1 MLMLR
6 GSTKMTF
13 LPWPRPWPALC
24 WVALALS
31 LPLRAG
37 APATVTFSLDFPGSD
52 PEHYTISVDS
62 EGHAHYDC
70 LAKVSQE
77 SDDRETYKSDFTFSD
92 ATRTRIFDL
101 AAQAH
106 YFSGK
111 IDSGKKKLAF
121 TGEKKLAYQDDQ
133 KNFSAAYNYSRDP
146 AVTELTTLFQGI
158 AATLEFGRHLTYYHR
173 YQKLG
178 LDEELRM
185 MEDQARHGELSELQ
199 AVQPILQGIFDDPS
213 VINIVRARAQAIMEM
228 GKGGSSG
235 R

>member
-1 MLMLR
+1 M
-6 GSTKMTF
+6 
-13 LPWPRPWPALC
+13 PWPLLRWS
-24 WVALALS
+24 ALAILAAS
-31 LPLRAG
+31 LPLRAA

-62 EGHAHYDC
+62 DGHAHYEC
-70 LAKVSQE
+70 LAKVSQD

-101 AAQAH
+101 AAQAN
-106 YFSGK
+106 YFAGK
-111 IDSGKKKLAF
+111 LDSGKKKLAF
-121 TGEKKLAYQDDQ
+121 TGAKKLSYQDGQ
-133 KNFSAAYNYSRDP
+133 KNFSADYNYSHQP
-146 AVTELTTLFQGI
+146 AVEELTTIFQGV

-173 YQKLG
+173 YQKLA
-178 LDEELRM
+178 LDEELKM

-213 VINIVRARAQAIMEM
+213 VINMVRARAQVIMEM
-228 GKGGSSG
+228 GNGGSSG